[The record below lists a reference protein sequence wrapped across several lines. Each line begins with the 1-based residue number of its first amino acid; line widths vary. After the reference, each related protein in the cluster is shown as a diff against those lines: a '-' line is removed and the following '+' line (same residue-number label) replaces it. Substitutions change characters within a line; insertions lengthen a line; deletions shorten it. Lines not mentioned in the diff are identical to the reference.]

1 LLEKQASS
9 TFFATAPMVAV
20 IAEHFIVAVN
30 GGFAMDEMPFRK
42 IYFYKHSPPDF
53 QSLYQRFLI

>member
-1 LLEKQASS
+1 
-9 TFFATAPMVAV
+9 VV
-20 IAEHFIVAVN
+20 AEHFIVAVN
-30 GGFAMDEMPFRK
+30 GGFARDEAPFRK